1 LADLLSTISA
11 NYVAVGLSM
20 SSIKAKYVNVDPAAF
35 QGTWTGKYAD
45 NTTFNFSISDVNGFR
60 AKVKYQSGSTVKYQD
75 VLINANSF
83 RIGDSKFTL
92 TKPGTAQI
100 KNVVTNAAT
109 GGTYLDTAYATQQT

>member
-20 SSIKAKYVNVDPAAF
+20 SAPKAKYVNVDPATF
-35 QGTWTGKYAD
+35 QGTWTGTYAD
-45 NTTFNFSISDVNGFR
+45 NAKFTFSVSNVNGFR

-83 RIGDSKFTL
+83 RIGDTKFTL
-92 TKPGTAQI
+92 TKAGTAQI
-100 KNVVTNAAT
+100 KNAVTDPASGSA
-109 GGTYLDTAYATQQT
+109 YLDTAYATQAT